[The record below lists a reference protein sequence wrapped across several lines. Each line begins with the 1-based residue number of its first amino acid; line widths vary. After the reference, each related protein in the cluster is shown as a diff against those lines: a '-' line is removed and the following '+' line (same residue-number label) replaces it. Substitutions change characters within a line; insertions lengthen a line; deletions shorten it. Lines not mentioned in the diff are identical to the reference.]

1 MAYTAAYSALFAK
14 PLLNQLIAV
23 IQRDQ
28 AGAIGIVNSALNPI
42 KEFHKG
48 PGVRTAFPWLM
59 LVVDDV
65 AFDEEVP
72 SYPASG
78 PRRWDAR
85 VSLSLDVGQ
94 FDQEVARDNAQDY
107 ARVLDMIVT
116 SADLNGT
123 GPYSSWLTAL
133 PITHETVPGGITTP
147 NAPGS
152 FKEVFVA
159 GQHYSLISRPDIEVP
174 VVNVTTTLIF
184 RFQEQ

>member
-1 MAYTAAYSALFAK
+1 MMYTAAYSALFAK

-28 AGAIGIVNSALNPI
+28 AGAINIVNAALNPI
-42 KEFHKG
+42 NEFHKG
-48 PGVRTAFPWLM
+48 PGMRTAFPWLM
-59 LVVDDV
+59 LAVDGV

-72 SYPASG
+72 SYPSSG

-85 VSLSLDVGQ
+85 VSLALDVGQ
-94 FDQEVARDNAQDY
+94 FDQEMAQDNAQDY

-159 GQHYSLISRPDIEVP
+159 GQHYSLTSLPDIEVP
-174 VVNVTTTLIF
+174 VVNVTTRLIF

>member
-28 AGAIGIVNSALNPI
+28 PGAIGIVNSTLNPI
-42 KEFHKG
+42 TEFHKG
-48 PGVRTAFPWLM
+48 PGVRTAFPWLT
-59 LVVDDV
+59 LALEGVD
-65 AFDEEVP
+65 FDEDVP
-72 SYPASG
+72 SYPSSG

-94 FDQEVARDNAQDY
+94 FDQEMAQDNAQDY

-133 PITHETVPGGITTP
+133 PITHETVPGGTTTP

-152 FKEVFVA
+152 FKGVFIES
-159 GQHYSLISRPDIEVP
+159 QRYSLATRDEIEAP
-174 VVNVTTTLIF
+174 VLTVTTMLIF